1 MIENSLHPVEVL
13 RWYLDAGVDEAIGES
28 PVDRYAASAAALAR
42 AAAPKAQAAPARPV
56 PEARQPQH
64 SPPPRQAIQAPSGA
78 PAPMPD
84 GVKSAYALASA
95 APDLGALKAA
105 LGEFNGC
112 ALKATATNLV
122 FGDGNPKAR
131 VVLIG
136 EAPGAD
142 EDRLGVPFVGAS
154 GRLLDKMLASIGLA
168 RGDVFIS
175 NTVFWRPPGNRTPN
189 ATEIATCAPFVE
201 RMIELIDPEIVV
213 VLGGAAASALLG
225 KAESVGKLRG
235 KWHEYATPR
244 LSCPVAAAVLY
255 HPAYL
260 LRSPGQ
266 KRNAWRDLLA
276 IKHRLATR

>member
-1 MIENSLHPVEVL
+1 MIETSLHPIEVL
-13 RWYLDAGVDEAIGES
+13 RWYLDAGVDEAIGET
-28 PVDRYAASAAALAR
+28 PVDRYATSAAALAR
-42 AAAPKAQAAPARPV
+42 AAPPPPTAEARSAP
-56 PEARQPQH
+56 EDRQPQRTA
-64 SPPPRQAIQAPSGA
+64 PLPPRRPPSGA
-78 PAPMPD
+78 PAAAAD
-84 GVKSAYALASA
+84 GVTSAYALASA

-112 ALKATATNLV
+112 PLKATATNLV

-189 ATEIATCAPFVE
+189 ATEIGVCAPFVQ

-244 LSCPVAAAVLY
+244 LSRPVAAAVLY

-260 LRSPGQ
+260 LRSPAQ

-276 IKHRLATR
+276 IKHRLAAR